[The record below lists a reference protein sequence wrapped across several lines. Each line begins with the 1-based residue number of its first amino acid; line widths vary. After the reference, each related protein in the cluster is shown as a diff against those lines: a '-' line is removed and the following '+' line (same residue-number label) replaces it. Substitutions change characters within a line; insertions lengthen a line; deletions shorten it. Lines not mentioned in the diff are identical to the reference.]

1 MGDNNEE
8 ALAEGYILGRKERF
22 SDEMLVKIRR
32 AGLSHLVAVS
42 GFHLVALIDAPLK
55 RLRKISRLFSL
66 IISILSAVLFVLIVG
81 LSASLFRASLVYC
94 IKTIFWYFGR
104 TAKAARVLIYALAIT
119 LVVNPF
125 MVLDI
130 GWQYS
135 FVAYG
140 AIAIVAPEIIRF
152 FYGKDAPSGIKSSI
166 VSSVVVQILVAPISI
181 YNFGQV
187 SLIGILASAVISP
200 IVAPTIVLCLC
211 TVIFPQLYVLTSVIL
226 RLNTAL
232 IEFFANFKLFTI
244 SLESGNAKIFLIY
257 LPIVVF
263 YTTILLTNQKSNRAR
278 RLAKI
283 QKYGKIYSC

>member
-1 MGDNNEE
+1 M
-8 ALAEGYILGRKERF
+8 LA
-22 SDEMLVKIRR
+22 KIRR

-66 IISILSAVLFVLIVG
+66 IVSILSTVLFVLIVG

-104 TAKAARVLIYALAIT
+104 TTKAARTLIYALAIT

-125 MVLDI
+125 VVSDI

-140 AIAIVAPEIIRF
+140 AITIVAPEITRF
-152 FYGKDAPSGIKSSI
+152 FYGRDVPSGIRSSI
-166 VSSVVVQILVAPISI
+166 ISSIVVQILVAPISI

-200 IVAPTIVLCLC
+200 IVAPTIILCLC
-211 TVIFPQLYVLTSVIL
+211 TIIVPWMHILTSVML

-232 IEFFANFKLFTI
+232 IEFFASFKLFTM
-244 SLESGNAKIFLIY
+244 SLEPENAKIFLVY

-263 YTTILLTNQKSNRAR
+263 YTTILLINRKGNRAR

>member
-1 MGDNNEE
+1 MGDNDEE
-8 ALAEGYILGRKERF
+8 ALAEGFILGRKERF

-104 TAKAARVLIYALAIT
+104 TAKAARALIYALTIT

-125 MVLDI
+125 MVSDI

-152 FYGKDAPSGIKSSI
+152 FYGKDTPSGIKSSI

-211 TVIFPQLYVLTSVIL
+211 TVIFSQLYILTSVIL

-244 SLESGNAKIFLIY
+244 SLEPGNTRIFLIY

-278 RLAKI
+278 CLAKI